1 MEKKFKLKWF
11 CLSSHLLY
19 LDDDLHYHVEIDRP
33 SDTPLLAIEEDLLYI
48 VEDRYLILDQGLL
61 FIGSDLPVDH
71 DLGHDPQCDDDDGE
85 VQEAPNKPTLGLHNI
100 LLQVYTYVHFYNCSV
115 HRTVVTL
122 PFIQIYLSLVCMHAC
137 TMVRYFC

>member
-71 DLGHDPQCDDDDGE
+71 DLGHDP
-85 VQEAPNKPTLGLHNI
+85 
-100 LLQVYTYVHFYNCSV
+100 HFYNCSV